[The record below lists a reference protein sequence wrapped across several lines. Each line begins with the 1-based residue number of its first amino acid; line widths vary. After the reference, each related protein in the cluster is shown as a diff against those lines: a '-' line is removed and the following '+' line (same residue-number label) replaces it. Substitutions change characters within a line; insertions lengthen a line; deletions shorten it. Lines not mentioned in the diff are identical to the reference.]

1 MSSDTPAGREPS
13 IQRLAVDLI
22 HPGEYQARR
31 RFDPAALEE
40 LAASIAES
48 GIVQPVVVRSDSNGY
63 ELLAGERRW
72 RAAQIAGLHEMPAI
86 VRDDLDD
93 REAHV
98 LGLIENLQRESLAP
112 METARGLKEL
122 SELFTLTHEATA
134 LRIGKSRAYVSNFL
148 RLLNLD
154 ERVQGLLDDAQLSMG
169 HARVLAGLPQAQ
181 QMPLAREA
189 LRRRWSVRALEAAG
203 RKLQAN
209 NNGRAHQE
217 PQDRAAQREL
227 EELQRLLSEQMGN
240 SVTVHHDGQSGG
252 GEVRIRYHSL
262 DEFEGLL
269 DRWGVNYSQK
279 G

>member
-1 MSSDTPAGREPS
+1 MPATATIRHEPQ
-13 IQRLAVDLI
+13 IQRIAVDLI
-22 HPGEYQARR
+22 HAGEYQARR
-31 RFDPAALEE
+31 RFDQAALEE
-40 LAASIAES
+40 LAASVAES
-48 GIVQPVVVRSDSNGY
+48 GIVQPVVVRSEGNGY

-72 RAAQIAGLHEMPAI
+72 RAAQIAGLHEIPAI

-154 ERVQGLLDDAQLSMG
+154 ERVQALLDDAQFSMG
-169 HARVLAGLPQAQ
+169 HARVLAGLPQSQ

-189 LRRRWSVRALEAAG
+189 LKRRWSVRALEAAG
-203 RKLQAN
+203 RKLQAS
-209 NNGRAHQE
+209 NNGHSTPPA
-217 PQDRAAQREL
+217 QDRAAQREL
-227 EELQRLLSEQMGN
+227 EELQRLISEQLGN
-240 SVTVHHDGQSGG
+240 VVTVQHDGQTGG

-269 DRWGVNYSQK
+269 EKWGVDYSQK